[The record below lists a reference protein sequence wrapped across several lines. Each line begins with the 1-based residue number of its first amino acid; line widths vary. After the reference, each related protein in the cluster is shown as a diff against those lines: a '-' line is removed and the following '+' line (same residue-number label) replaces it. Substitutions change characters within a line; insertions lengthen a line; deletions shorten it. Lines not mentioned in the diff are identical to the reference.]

1 MATGTIKWFNT
12 RKGFGFIQNDA
23 GGKDVFLHISA
34 LEESGIE
41 SLNEGGIIFMDDV
54 LPGNE
59 REQHKIPIKH
69 IYENGILKYKEPWTG
84 DVWKVIYYLIK
95 NNKEK
100 LNFEIFIHPNYRG
113 VVKFEFNEKVKISPE
128 AINEI
133 ENYTYEKD
141 FEEYF
146 DLIMSNKKK
155 A

>member
-1 MATGTIKWFNT
+1 
-12 RKGFGFIQNDA
+12 
-23 GGKDVFLHISA
+23 
-34 LEESGIE
+34 
-41 SLNEGGIIFMDDV
+41 MDDV
-54 LPGNE
+54 FPANE

-69 IYENGILKYKEPWTG
+69 VYENGILKYKESWTG
-84 DVWKVIYYLIK
+84 DVWKFVYYLIK

-100 LNFEIFIHPNYRG
+100 LNFEIFTHPNYRG
-113 VVKFEFNEKVKISPE
+113 VMKFEFNEKVKISPD